1 MGRHAIINQTLT
13 LMQKL
18 PAYFSLIVAL
28 TTAGCSIHQPPVQQ
42 GNVLDKEAVAQ
53 LKPGLSKRQVKF
65 ILGDPVL
72 ANPFRPERWDYVY
85 WLKPKSE
92 KPTLKRISIYFD
104 NDTVSRLDGEGVELP
119 ADTAPVEG
127 QN

>member
-1 MGRHAIINQTLT
+1 MGRHAINNQTLP
-13 LMQKL
+13 LMQKH
-18 PAYFSLIVAL
+18 PAYIRLIVAM
-28 TTAGCSIHQPPVQQ
+28 TTAGCSIHQPPKQQ

-53 LKPGLSKRQVKF
+53 LKPGLSIRQVNF

-104 NDTVSRLDGEGVELP
+104 NDTVSRQDDKSVELP